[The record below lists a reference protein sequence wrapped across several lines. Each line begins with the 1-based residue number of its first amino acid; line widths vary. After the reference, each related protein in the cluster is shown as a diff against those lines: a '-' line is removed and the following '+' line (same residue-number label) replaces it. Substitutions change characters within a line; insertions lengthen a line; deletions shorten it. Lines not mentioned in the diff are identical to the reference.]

1 MDNGSYDE
9 HQAYCEGLCPEEPEY
24 LNALKRAS
32 YQKLMHPRMNSGI
45 LQGRFLSMISH
56 MTKPNRVLEVGTY
69 SGYAALCLAEGLSEN
84 GKVISLEINDELA
97 PFHEKHLFTSE
108 LGKKIEVIY
117 GPALASLP
125 NISESFEL
133 IYLDADKENY
143 AKYYPLLKLKLRTD
157 GILLIDNML
166 WEGKVLLPLQEGDI
180 QTRAILELSR
190 MIQEDQDMELVLLPL
205 RDGLMMVRKKS

>member
-1 MDNGSYDE
+1 MDNGSFDE
-9 HQAYCEGLCPEEPEY
+9 HQTYCEGQCPEEPEH

-45 LQGRFLSMISH
+45 LQGRFLSMVSH
-56 MTKPNRVLEVGTY
+56 IIKPKRVLEVGTY
-69 SGYAALCLAEGLSEN
+69 SGYAALCLAEGLQKD
-84 GKVISLEINDELA
+84 GKVISLEVNDELA

-117 GPALASLP
+117 GPALETLP
-125 NISESFEL
+125 DIVESFDL

-143 AKYYPLLKLKLRTD
+143 ATYYPLIKPKLQIG

-166 WEGKVLLPLQEGDI
+166 WEGKVLLPFQEGDV
-180 QTRAILELSR
+180 QTAAILELSKI
-190 MIQEDQDMELVLLPL
+190 IQEDKDMEQVLLPL
-205 RDGLMMVRKKS
+205 RDGLMMVRKKH